1 MVCLSF
7 WSVFVEIYTYMYM
20 STGAW
25 DLRGVEVCGEQTI
38 VVYSSHATQF
48 TWEGFGLKLHFH
60 GGSLPAG
67 MEQCTINIK
76 ASLTGRYEFPDNY
89 HLVSAIF
96 CLRCETVHKFT
107 RPITVEIQ
115 HCARSENV
123 AKLNL
128 NFVRAVCSQK
138 QLPYTFKQLGGD
150 FTSHS
155 SYGVI
160 ELNSF
165 SGLAVT
171 QEGSEDREY
180 CSRLFYM
187 YLSQEDQ
194 NREIHYVVTWNDE
207 AHLTVGLY
215 ISFTVTL
222 YKCSI
227 YKT

>member
-1 MVCLSF
+1 M
-7 WSVFVEIYTYMYM
+7 
-20 STGAW
+20 
-25 DLRGVEVCGEQTI
+25 
-38 VVYSSHATQF
+38 VVYSSHARQI

-60 GGSLPAG
+60 EGSLPAG
-67 MEQCTINIK
+67 MEQCTINIQ
-76 ASLTGRYEFPDNY
+76 ASLAGQYEFPDNH

-96 CLRCETVHKFT
+96 WLHCETVHKFT

-115 HCARSENV
+115 HCARSENID
-123 AKLNL
+123 KLNL

-138 QLPYTFKQLGGD
+138 HLPYTFKQLGGD

-155 SYGVI
+155 TYGVI

-194 NREIHYVVTWNDE
+194 IQNCEIHFVVTWNVE
-207 AHLTVGLY
+207 AYLTV
-215 ISFTVTL
+215 S
-222 YKCSI
+222 SI
-227 YKT
+227 VQMPMQNLLCHSLTRS